1 MRSTSSPSSNRL
13 AIKLCLSWWTCAS
26 LHSSKHTWLNL
37 THLGKGFFLLPV
49 SNRLNFPLSATIK
62 EEGSFRK
69 DRGKWVMS
77 NLHRSP
83 FPAPLMNHCVT
94 ESHAVGFSIYWWKS
108 LWWFEFKSLEE
119 VTSTTLE
126 SAVTSVSAKS
136 TSVTFVL
143 FWKLRVMVGV
153 LTSDNLGPGG

>member
-1 MRSTSSPSSNRL
+1 MLILMNLCKSPLLQAHLTQPDTPRQGFFFYCQWV
-13 AIKLCLSWWTCAS
+13 IVFIFLCLQQ
-26 LHSSKHTWLNL
+26 
-37 THLGKGFFLLPV
+37 
-49 SNRLNFPLSATIK
+49 

-126 SAVTSVSAKS
+126 SAVTSVRAKS
-136 TSVTFVL
+136 PSVTFVL

-153 LTSDNLGPGG
+153 FTSDNLGPGG